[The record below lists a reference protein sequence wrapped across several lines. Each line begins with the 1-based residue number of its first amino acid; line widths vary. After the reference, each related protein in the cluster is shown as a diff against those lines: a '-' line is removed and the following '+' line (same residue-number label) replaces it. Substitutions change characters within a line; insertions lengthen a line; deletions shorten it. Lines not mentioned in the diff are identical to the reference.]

1 MNVNSFL
8 KCVREGQSP
17 TKSEEQDFL
26 QAVWLAFSETPAN
39 SYLSSLFTQNMV
51 NWVFAQI
58 NQDTSCD
65 LLAAV
70 NSAGYQA
77 DQRAAKLRAERDEAL
92 AEIAKMT
99 RALDSQHEQA
109 EELEQTIQRQKTQ
122 IESLYA
128 ELTQESRRCFAGTEA
143 MERVMD
149 TATHAWQDD
158 RQIAPEELR
167 GIVNSYEDALANAE
181 AHESD

>member
-77 DQRAAKLRAERDEAL
+77 DQRAAKLRAERDEARAEL
-92 AEIAKMT
+92 AKLKIDYSEQNADLQREQENFEAEQAHAEKQRAEIREQYA
-99 RALDSQHEQA
+99 RAACHD
-109 EELEQTIQRQKTQ
+109 T
-122 IESLYA
+122 
-128 ELTQESRRCFAGTEA
+128 FASAVEKLA
-143 MERVMD
+143 MD
-149 TATHAWQDD
+149 AWMDD
-158 RQIAPEELR
+158 REIEPVVLKQLLNELYDSI
-167 GIVNSYEDALANAE
+167 GNTQA
-181 AHESD
+181 